1 MAAAD
6 ESTNV
11 IAINK
16 DPEAPICQVSD
27 YYLLEPIP
35 NSSSPNRSLEKDF
48 KKFKETTFGKP
59 SDKVYI
65 FFLRVPSQLL
75 FFVC

>member
-1 MAAAD
+1 MAATD
-6 ESTNV
+6 ESTIV

-35 NSSSPNRSLEKDF
+35 NSSSPDRSLEKDF
-48 KKFKETTFGKP
+48 AKNLRKQRLG
-59 SDKVYI
+59 SLAIRYI
-65 FFLRVPSQLL
+65 LSS
-75 FFVC
+75 

>member
-1 MAAAD
+1 MAATD
-6 ESTNV
+6 GSTIV

-27 YYLLEPIP
+27 YLLEPIP

-48 KKFKETTFGKP
+48 AKNLRKQRLG
-59 SDKVYI
+59 SLAIRYI
-65 FFLRVPSQLL
+65 LSS
-75 FFVC
+75 